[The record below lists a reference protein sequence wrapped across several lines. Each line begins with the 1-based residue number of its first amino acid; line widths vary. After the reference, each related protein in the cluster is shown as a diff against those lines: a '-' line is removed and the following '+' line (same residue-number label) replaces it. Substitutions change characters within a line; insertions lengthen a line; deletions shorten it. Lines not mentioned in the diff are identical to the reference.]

1 MTPVT
6 RTALIWCFSTP
17 NIPTSADDP
26 RMIRHT
32 KAQEIDKFCIPAT
45 ELVQNCI
52 YTKVKGRLNYRHEVM
67 RLARVLCASL
77 ITFVLLRLIL
87 TFILKKKKR
96 G

>member
-17 NIPTSADDP
+17 NVPTSADDP

-45 ELVQNCI
+45 E
-52 YTKVKGRLNYRHEVM
+52 
-67 RLARVLCASL
+67 
-77 ITFVLLRLIL
+77 
-87 TFILKKKKR
+87 
-96 G
+96 